1 MGHTPSL
8 NKPTK
13 EGGGGALAVGLGP
26 ARRLPA
32 VRLAAEDG
40 RRVAGQRSVPPG
52 QRQRRLGCRNAGCP
66 HHARGEGVGSRR
78 FFAYVDRG
86 MTEPDL
92 PNLKAIK
99 DAKFGDYTAPRM
111 SWVWQGSV
119 SVTGAKW
126 VKGAWQT

>member
-1 MGHTPSL
+1 MH
-8 NKPTK
+8 
-13 EGGGGALAVGLGP
+13 
-26 ARRLPA
+26 
-32 VRLAAEDG
+32 AEKVWDHD
-40 RRVAGQRSVPPG
+40 A
-52 QRQRRLGCRNAGCP
+52 
-66 HHARGEGVGSRR
+66 
-78 FFAYVDRG
+78 FFAYVDRW